1 MQRYILVH
9 FSLASIGRDHP
20 VHMWDAFTGELR
32 CTYKPHN
39 HLVSTNH
46 AISVFVL
53 VLRNLKG
60 GIRSLFDP
68 CVNAMGRRSY

>member
-1 MQRYILVH
+1 MWLENVPLLEFYEFSCKDIFLFSVH
-9 FSLASIGRDHP
+9 FSLASISRDHP

-46 AISVFVL
+46 AISVFV
-53 VLRNLKG
+53 VIPRN
-60 GIRSLFDP
+60 
-68 CVNAMGRRSY
+68 